1 MEYRIILTVENDD
14 IDQDDWPDES
24 IVVGALISVLT
35 EAEGEI
41 LGRVVGIR
49 YERVEV

>member
-1 MEYRIILTVENDD
+1 MEFRIILTVQTDD
-14 IDQDDWPDES
+14 IDQAGWPDES
-24 IVVGALISVLT
+24 IEVGAVISVLT

>member
-1 MEYRIILTVENDD
+1 MEFRIMLTVQTDD
-14 IDQDDWPDES
+14 IDQGDWPDET
-24 IVVGALISVLT
+24 IEVGTVVGVLT

-41 LGRVVGIR
+41 LGRVMGIR